1 MKREQIY
8 GLAIAGLA
16 AVILWLLSKK
26 GLLFGHESVGACV
39 GGLDSKTGL
48 PCDIVSSQGTIT
60 PDPQTG
66 LPRYDTRYPQTVPE
80 QEAFAIEPLG
90 ARTKFDLA
98 NGRAT
103 CPIGYQLWVNEADG
117 RLWCLPT

>member
-16 AVILWLLSKK
+16 AVIIWLLSKK
-26 GLLFGHESVGACV
+26 GLLFAHESVGACIA
-39 GGLDSKTGL
+39 GLDSKTGL
-48 PCDIVSSQGTIT
+48 PCDLVSSQGTIT

-80 QEAFAIEPLG
+80 QEAFAIEPIG
-90 ARTKFDLA
+90 GTTKSDFS
-98 NGRAT
+98 RAT
-103 CPIGYQLWVNEADG
+103 CPVGYQLWVNEADG